1 MISKIK
7 KPVSILLAVLMVIS
21 LFVAVPITASAA
33 ATYTVTWKNW
43 NGTVL
48 ETDENV
54 AEGATP
60 TYDGETPVR
69 PEDMNATYTF
79 SAWDDGTTTYLI
91 GEEFPP
97 VTGDVTYKAE
107 YTADIKNS
115 LQVTPSPSA
124 ATSA

>member
-1 MISKIK
+1 
-7 KPVSILLAVLMVIS
+7 
-21 LFVAVPITASAA
+21 
-33 ATYTVTWKNW
+33 
-43 NGTVL
+43 
-48 ETDENV
+48 
-54 AEGATP
+54 
-60 TYDGETPVR
+60 
-69 PEDMNATYTF
+69 MNATYTF
-79 SAWDDGTTTYLI
+79 SAWDDGKTTYLI